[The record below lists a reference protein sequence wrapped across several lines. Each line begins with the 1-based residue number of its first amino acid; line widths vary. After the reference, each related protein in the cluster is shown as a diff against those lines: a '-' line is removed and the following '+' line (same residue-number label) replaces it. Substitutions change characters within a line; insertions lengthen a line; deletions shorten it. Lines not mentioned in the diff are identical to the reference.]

1 MIVAMPTSLQQRLAE
16 YVADIDV
23 EQISTRIAHALDTE
37 QEQAERELRMYIA
50 EAHVALDIVEPHLRS
65 GMRILEVGSG
75 IGIFAAFLHREG
87 FDVVEL
93 EPVGLGFGFIAA
105 ARAACHTDS
114 GPSHLDF
121 PIETIDSNE
130 QGRFDLVYSLN
141 VLEHVE
147 DWRTALDA
155 ICGVLAPSG
164 RLVAS
169 CPNYALPYEP
179 HFGVPLVPVR
189 PALTSRLVSD
199 ATSSSDL
206 WQSLNWITYGQL
218 RRWAQDRLVTV
229 RFERGLLTRVSD
241 RLNDDEEFRKRHG
254 TLLRGIARILRLT
267 RLDRVL
273 AAAPPAIV
281 TPMEFVVSLD

>member
-1 MIVAMPTSLQQRLAE
+1 MPTSLQQRLAE
-16 YVADIDV
+16 HLASIDV
-23 EQISTRIAHALDTE
+23 EQAATQISAALQTAPAE
-37 QEQAERELRMYIA
+37 AERELRMYMA
-50 EAHVALDIVEPHLRS
+50 EAHVALGIVEPHLRT

-75 IGIFAAFLHREG
+75 IGMFAAFLHCEG
-87 FDVVEL
+87 FDIVEL
-93 EPVGLGFGFIAA
+93 EPVGLGFDFIAA
-105 ARAACHTDS
+105 ARAALHTNA
-114 GPSHLDF
+114 GPPHLDF
-121 PIETIDSNE
+121 PVETIDAE
-130 QGRFDLVYSLN
+130 GQGRFDLVYSLN

-147 DWRTALDA
+147 DWRLALDA

-179 HFGVPLVPVR
+179 HFGLPLVPVR
-189 PALTSRLVSD
+189 PALTSRFVSD

-206 WQSLNWITYGQL
+206 WQSLNWITHGQL
-218 RRWAQDRLVTV
+218 TRWARDRFVTV

-241 RLNDDEEFRKRHG
+241 RLNDDDEFRRRHG
-254 TLLRGIARILRLT
+254 GLLRGIARVLRLT
-267 RLDRVL
+267 RIDRLL